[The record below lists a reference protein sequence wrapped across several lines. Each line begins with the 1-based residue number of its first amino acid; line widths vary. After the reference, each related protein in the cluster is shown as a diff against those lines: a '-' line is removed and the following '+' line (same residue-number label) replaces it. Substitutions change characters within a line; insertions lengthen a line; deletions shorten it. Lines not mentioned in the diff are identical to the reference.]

1 MTLPASSWRACA
13 QTATLMLRRLL
24 LAAVAAFTAFAA
36 AGAPTLPGAGFL
48 LAISLAAIA
57 LLFRSA
63 TRARSLPTPAGL
75 RARPP
80 AAAAASLLE
89 QAQGRIGQPIQ
100 ALCPFE
106 LRAQDRPGERWQG
119 SQRMWVALGHQ
130 TLWFLHDATL
140 VRLGGV
146 WDALPRQGLHILAA
160 ERRDRHDVELSW
172 PLMPRL
178 LIGSLGGP
186 AGDRRRLLGLLAELG
201 VRDLLD
207 RPSRH

>member
-1 MTLPASSWRACA
+1 
-13 QTATLMLRRLL
+13 
-24 LAAVAAFTAFAA
+24 
-36 AGAPTLPGAGFL
+36 
-48 LAISLAAIA
+48 
-57 LLFRSA
+57 
-63 TRARSLPTPAGL
+63 
-75 RARPP
+75 
-80 AAAAASLLE
+80 
-89 QAQGRIGQPIQ
+89 
-100 ALCPFE
+100 
-106 LRAQDRPGERWQG
+106 
-119 SQRMWVALGHQ
+119 MWVALGHQ